1 MTIAQLRQFVGA
13 QIGLPDSF
21 DGSMTAYG
29 NLAREQQIELTQGM
43 IAYIQS
49 NPGSFTPAQVE
60 TARIE
65 APRAATLTPEDTSF
79 SFSAF
84 FNELETNA
92 GNVIGAP
99 LVSIGNGVSQAVNL
113 VGTLLPI
120 LALVAVAVAV
130 WPYIARAKT
139 AGAAPAA

>member
-1 MTIAQLRQFVGA
+1 MTIAQLRQHVGR

-21 DGSMTAYG
+21 DGSMSAYG
-29 NLAREQQIELTQGM
+29 SLTREQQIELTQGM

-49 NPGSFTPAQVE
+49 HPASFTPAQVE
-60 TARIE
+60 TARVE
-65 APRAATLTPEDTSF
+65 APRAATLTPEDESF

-99 LVSIGNGVSQAVNL
+99 LVSIGNGLSQAVNL

-120 LALVAVAVAV
+120 LALVAIGIAI
-130 WPYIARAKT
+130 WPHIAKARA
-139 AGAAPAA
+139 AGAPTP